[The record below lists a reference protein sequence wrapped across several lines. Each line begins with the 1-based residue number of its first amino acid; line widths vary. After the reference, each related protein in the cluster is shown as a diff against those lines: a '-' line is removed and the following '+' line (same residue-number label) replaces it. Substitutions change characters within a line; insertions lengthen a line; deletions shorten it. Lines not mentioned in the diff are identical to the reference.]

1 MVLLVSAVAFGM
13 PIPYAFQDH
22 FRKHMWDEAG
32 QLAVAIGNEYCGYYG
47 YNANGERVY
56 KLTGTVYA
64 DQYETENGATYNGN
78 AVRVRN
84 SRRLTDTG
92 AHEIGHTLGLTHS
105 DYGIMTPS
113 SNDSHRGTN
122 NMPEFIE
129 NIISNA
135 IHPTNGQIGKATII
149 SPHSLK
155 GYGHVRKIK

>member
-1 MVLLVSAVAFGM
+1 MVNTPYTEKKETYTINFDLKVEDSRDNLGADMSAQSD
-13 PIPYAFQDH
+13 IS
-22 FRKHMWDEAG
+22 G
-32 QLAVAIGNEYCGYYG
+32 QANRYTVGDYG
-47 YNANGERVY
+47 LKA
-56 KLTGTVYA
+56 
-64 DQYETENGATYNGN
+64 TENGATYNGN

-92 AHEIGHTLGLTHS
+92 AHEMGHTLGLAHS

-113 SNDSHRGTN
+113 SNDSRRGTN

-135 IHPTNGQIGKATII
+135 IHPTNNGQIGKATII